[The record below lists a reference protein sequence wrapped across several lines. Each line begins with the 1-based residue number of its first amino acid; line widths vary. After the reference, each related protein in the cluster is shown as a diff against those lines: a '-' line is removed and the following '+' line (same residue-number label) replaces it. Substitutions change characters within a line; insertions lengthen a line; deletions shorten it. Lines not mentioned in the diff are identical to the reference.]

1 MCHDVSQS
9 SLLQSPLSDREELVT
24 FYHETLLTLPHKH
37 APETKKLIPDRPD
50 TAWYNVDVGE
60 VKKVRCH
67 ALMQRDI
74 SGRVGLKSTSNCSSK
89 PTISVLR

>member
-1 MCHDVSQS
+1 M
-9 SLLQSPLSDREELVT
+9 T

-67 ALMQRDI
+67 AERCFRK
-74 SGRVGLKSTSNCSSK
+74 SGLEVHKQLFRQARNKSTQVVRTAKTDHVQTS
-89 PTISVLR
+89 R